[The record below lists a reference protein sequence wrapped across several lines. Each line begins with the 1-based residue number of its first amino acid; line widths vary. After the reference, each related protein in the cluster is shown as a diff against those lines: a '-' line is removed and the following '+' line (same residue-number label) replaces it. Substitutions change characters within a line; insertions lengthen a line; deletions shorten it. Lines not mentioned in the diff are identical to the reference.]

1 MQLLR
6 LYERNVREGSDP
18 ESVPA
23 DVVHHFLLA
32 LCSHPGVGLCFHD
45 RGWYPR
51 ETDLDQK
58 AASDVEGRTDGGNTH
73 KGGKIYNKILAN
85 VVKTLK
91 VNEDPRQQELALK
104 ILAACPELVS
114 GWVFISISNSRVLAH
129 LVEFLDTGLLPALPS
144 SPGSPPNGWPT

>member
-1 MQLLR
+1 MPCNSASVSPHAHACTQLLR
-6 LYERNVREGSDP
+6 LYERNTP
-18 ESVPA
+18 ESPDAESIPA

-58 AASDVEGRTDGGNTH
+58 ALADVEERGDGEGTQ
-73 KGGKIYNKILAN
+73 KGGRIYNKILAN

-91 VNEDPRQQELALK
+91 VNEDPRQQELTLK
-104 ILAACPELVS
+104 ILGACPELVS
-114 GWVFISISNSRVLAH
+114 GWV
-129 LVEFLDTGLLPALPS
+129 
-144 SPGSPPNGWPT
+144 